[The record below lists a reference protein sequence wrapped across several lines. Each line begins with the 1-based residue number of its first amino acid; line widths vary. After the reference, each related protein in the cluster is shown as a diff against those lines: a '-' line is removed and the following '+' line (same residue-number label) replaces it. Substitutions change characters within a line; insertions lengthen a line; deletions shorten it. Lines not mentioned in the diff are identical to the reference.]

1 MSRIAILLFMLL
13 PACVSAQYVGWRTPA
28 RQAHEDSIVN
38 TYLREGA
45 WKHSYLS
52 PQWQEWVDK
61 GIAADSTI
69 AYLWQ
74 QKGMPLWKTRKYEL
88 ATAATERAVG
98 YDSIQWIDY
107 LAYCKCIFSK
117 DHRSAL
123 RDFAAARRI
132 KPGGYVMDHSYPFYE
147 SLCYLQLNR
156 YDSALTVLKREIERG
171 EAEKGA
177 SWTHYLDMMYM
188 GIAYYECGDDVKAI
202 GWFDKAL
209 ERYPRF
215 SDVKYYKGRAL
226 IRSNREEEGRAL
238 MREGKKDFEA
248 GNTINEDNVIYE
260 PYPYQV
266 KWQWNSVK

>member
-1 MSRIAILLFMLL
+1 MSRLAILLFMIL
-13 PACVSAQYVGWRTPA
+13 PACVSAQYVRQRTPA

-61 GIAADSTI
+61 GIASDSTI

-88 ATAATERAVG
+88 AAAATERAVL

-156 YDSALTVLKREIERG
+156 YDSALIVLTREIERG

-188 GIAYYECGDDVKAI
+188 GIIYYELGKYDD
-202 GWFDKAL
+202 AL
-209 ERYPRF
+209 TWLDRSLNHYPRF
-215 SDVKYYKGRAL
+215 SDAKYYKAQTLRRMGKEDEAKL
-226 IRSNREEEGRAL
+226 LLTEA
-238 MREGKKDFEA
+238 KKDYEA
-248 GNTINEDNVIYE
+248 GNTINEDNIIYE
-260 PYPYQV
+260 PYPYQII
-266 KWQWNSVK
+266 WQWRSMK